1 MEIRPIV
8 SALLRN
14 RTGALLVA
22 LQIAITLAVLCN
34 AAFIVQQRL
43 VKMDR
48 PSGYDEDNL
57 VTLQVVSLDRP
68 GKDAGRAAIAA
79 DLRRCAPCRVCF
91 PPATASPPLSTAGW
105 AGRTSD
111 AGQTTDAAS
120 ASLVL
125 ADEHVLRFGLG
136 RRRA

>member
-1 MEIRPIV
+1 MEVRPIV

-68 GKDAGRAAIAA
+68 GKEAGRAAIAA
-79 DLRRCAPCRVCF
+79 DLRALRAMPGRARQSG
-91 PPATASPPLSTAGW
+91 PP
-105 AGRTSD
+105 
-111 AGQTTDAAS
+111 
-120 ASLVL
+120 
-125 ADEHVLRFGLG
+125 
-136 RRRA
+136 RRRAQLRSRPVRH